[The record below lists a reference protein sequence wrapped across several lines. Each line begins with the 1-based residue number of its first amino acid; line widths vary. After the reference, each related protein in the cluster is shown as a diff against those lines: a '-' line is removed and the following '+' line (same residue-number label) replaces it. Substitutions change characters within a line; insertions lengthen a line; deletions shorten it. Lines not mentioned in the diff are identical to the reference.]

1 MAIRAAA
8 DLPDEVTSNPAEVK
22 GMHRRYLPTLRPL
35 SRRSSRRMRLQRV
48 LGDDIVQ
55 AVLAVRR
62 FELDHYGDTP
72 ADELPER
79 FRFAWSI

>member
-1 MAIRAAA
+1 LAPLPSDLAPVLDALESSDAA
-8 DLPDEVTSNPAEVK
+8 
-22 GMHRRYLPTLRPL
+22 
-35 SRRSSRRMRLQRV
+35 QRV

-55 AVLAVRR
+55 AVLAVRHW
-62 FELDHYGDTP
+62 ELDHYGEAA